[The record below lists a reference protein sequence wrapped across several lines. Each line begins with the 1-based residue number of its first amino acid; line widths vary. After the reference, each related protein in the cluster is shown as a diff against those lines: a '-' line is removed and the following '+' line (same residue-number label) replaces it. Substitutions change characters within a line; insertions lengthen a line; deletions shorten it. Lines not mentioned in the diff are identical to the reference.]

1 MKLLSF
7 AASPEMRVAAVA
19 GERVVDLNLARAAM
33 ARAAGSRLPYAAAD
47 AVVPSRMEDL
57 LLLGPDG
64 LAAAGEALAWATAPD
79 HADLACGPNGE
90 KIVHSLA
97 DVRLCAPVSRPQKII
112 GIGLNYHDHCRE
124 TGGAVPDV
132 PRSFGMFANA
142 LIGPGQDIVLP
153 RNSRQMDWEAE
164 LVVVIGRHGK
174 YLAIDEAMQA
184 IAGYTAGNDVSARD
198 HQKADP
204 QTTRGKSGDTHAP
217 IGPWIVTREEIP
229 DPCRLAIELTV
240 NGETKQR
247 SNTGEMIFTPAAIV
261 SFLSQYFT
269 LAPGDLIF
277 TGTPA
282 GVGFTRKPPEFL
294 RPGDRVEVTIEG
306 IGTLANSC
314 VAEPNRPAR

>member
-1 MKLLSF
+1 MKLLSIATGPGLRL
-7 AASPEMRVAAVA
+7 AALA
-19 GERVVDLNLARAAM
+19 GERVVDLNLASAAM
-33 ARAAGSRLPYAAAD
+33 ARAAGSQLPYAAAD
-47 AVVPSRMEDL
+47 ASVPSRMEDL
-57 LLLGPDG
+57 LMLGPEG
-64 LAAAGEALAWATAPD
+64 LAAAGVALAFALAADAEPPRGPMGEPII
-79 HADLACGPNGE
+79 HA
-90 KIVHSLA
+90 LA
-97 DVRLCAPVSRPQKII
+97 DVRLRAPVSRPQKII

-124 TGGAVPDV
+124 TGSAVPVV

-142 LIGPGQDIVLP
+142 LVGPDDDIVLP
-153 RNSRQMDWEAE
+153 RNSSQMDWEAE
-164 LVVVIGRHGK
+164 LVVVIGRHCK
-174 YLAIDEAMQA
+174 YLSATEAAEA

-198 HQKADP
+198 HQMADP

-217 IGPWIVTREEIP
+217 IGPWLVTADEIP
-229 DPCRLAIELTV
+229 DPCRLTIELKV

-261 SFLSQYFT
+261 AFLSQYFT

-306 IGTLANSC
+306 IGTLANGC
-314 VAEPNRPAR
+314 VAEPNRPFA